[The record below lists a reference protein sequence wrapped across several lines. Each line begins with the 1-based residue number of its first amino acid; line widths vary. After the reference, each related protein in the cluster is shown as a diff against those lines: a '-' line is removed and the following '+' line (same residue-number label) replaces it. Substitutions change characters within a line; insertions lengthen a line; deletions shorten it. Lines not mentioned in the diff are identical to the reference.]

1 MESFVLDLSMSGD
14 CGVTNSQG
22 IEPFSYFGY
31 LFCLLGHR
39 TLTYGFSDSG
49 LFVSPDLNRT
59 TPSLKGFNILLYKHS
74 YRYTNSLIGYCM
86 YAFVLCL
93 NLPPPSINQSL
104 LSGVK
109 ASLIAS
115 VFPLKSISDRICC
128 GLKVTL

>member
-31 LFCLLGHR
+31 LFV
-39 TLTYGFSDSG
+39 YYAIG
-49 LFVSPDLNRT
+49 LAPMDLVIVGYLVSPDLNRT

-86 YAFVLCL
+86 SALVLCL
-93 NLPPPSINQSL
+93 IFHHL
-104 LSGVK
+104 V
-109 ASLIAS
+109 
-115 VFPLKSISDRICC
+115 
-128 GLKVTL
+128 